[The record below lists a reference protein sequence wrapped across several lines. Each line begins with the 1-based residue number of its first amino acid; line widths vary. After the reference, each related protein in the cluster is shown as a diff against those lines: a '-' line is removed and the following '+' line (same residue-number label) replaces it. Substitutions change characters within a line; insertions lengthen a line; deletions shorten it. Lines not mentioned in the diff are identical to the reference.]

1 MVDKSCIDRVL
12 EIQEYLDR
20 KLDYDKKGMP
30 YINPELQEHLAGCA
44 RCRRELA
51 DQQELLRRL
60 ADFEDLEPP
69 ADLILRVM
77 ENLTQAPVNRLP
89 SWSLGVGTFFLGL
102 AALMFYLLVYSASA
116 VFGRLNVLK
125 SVAEKAI
132 IGMVKVFLSI
142 IDLVTD
148 LNSILI
154 SVLKALE
161 SLVGAYPAA
170 FGAITLSAI
179 LLMMV
184 LIREVGLTQ
193 KKLVECEK

>member
-1 MVDKSCIDRVL
+1 MVDKSCIERVL

-20 KLDYDKKGMP
+20 KQDYDKKGMP

-51 DQQELLRRL
+51 DQEELLRRL
-60 ADFEDLEPP
+60 ADFEELEPP
-69 ADLILRVM
+69 ADFILRVM
-77 ENLTQAPVNRLP
+77 ENIIQAPVNRLP
-89 SWSLGVGTFFLGL
+89 GWSLWVGTLFLGL

-125 SVAEKAI
+125 GVAEKAI
-132 IGMVKVFLSI
+132 IGTVKFFLSI
-142 IDLVTD
+142 TDLVSD
-148 LNSILI
+148 LNGILI
-154 SVLKALE
+154 SVLKALG

-170 FGAITLSAI
+170 FGAMTLSAI
-179 LLMMV
+179 LLMIV

-193 KKLVECEK
+193 KKLVKCEK